1 VESLK
6 HKVVNLQG
14 AEVSTIDLDPA
25 VFQAKVDKTLVHA
38 TVRWQLTKR
47 RSGTHQALT
56 RSMMKGGGKKPFR
69 QKGTGRARAGS
80 IISPLW
86 VGGASVHGPLPRSYE
101 HRLPKRTRRQ
111 ALASVLTDKFNTSQ
125 LVIVDSLTGAQG
137 AGKTKTMAAALKKLG
152 AGDGKIV
159 VVLPQGVTLSDTA
172 GRSLRNLSNVVPL
185 HLAGVNVYDLLRTGM
200 LVCTVDSIQQLQL
213 RVKGELVGSSD
224 DSDSGSVQ
232 TPVEAPAK
240 TKSSRK
246 PATKKS

>member
-1 VESLK
+1 
-6 HKVVNLQG
+6 
-14 AEVSTIDLDPA
+14 
-25 VFQAKVDKTLVHA
+25 
-38 TVRWQLTKR
+38 
-47 RSGTHQALT
+47 
-56 RSMMKGGGKKPFR
+56 
-69 QKGTGRARAGS
+69 
-80 IISPLW
+80 
-86 VGGASVHGPLPRSYE
+86 
-101 HRLPKRTRRQ
+101 
-111 ALASVLTDKFNTSQ
+111 
-125 LVIVDSLTGAQG
+125 
-137 AGKTKTMAAALKKLG
+137 MAAALKKLG

-213 RVKGELVGSSD
+213 RVKGELVGPSD